1 MKQGRPTLLS
11 LLLVLLL
18 ILLGAHS
25 SLTSKQDGS
34 NYLEKGRW
42 DMGRYE
48 RERIRTEDTQD
59 RDSKRKGS
67 ITQRLDEHRKDEVK
81 ERDVLEIKEKN
92 TENNRS
98 KKLDK
103 RENERNSR
111 KGSLKLKEGVD
122 KNKYLKHKS
131 WATEVKRSMT
141 KNKGSEKSK
150 KITEEINSSRKTKEK
165 MNVIQKDYDKH
176 KKERGKSVLGESTFK
191 QNLKDSKRENALFKN
206 SGKVKN
212 ARNSEKK
219 ENKIGKSEKDE
230 IIDKSKKIKNEN
242 KFGKA
247 NTLESEGEESIDKKS
262 GNSNIYRGKINKIKK
277 SEEKESINPKKG
289 KERSYTKATANTKH
303 ISKPEQREK
312 KMNDTGRKQIF
323 QRFREVEDKQNIKMN
338 KKQMNG
344 KLRVKLKEENKA
356 NNEKQRIKI
365 LKNKNNKKYKG
376 TILPA
381 QDDIDGDRRIKLST
395 KTAKIYQKLAAEKR
409 KKMTNTNKDRNDNSP
424 MYQVSRC
431 KATHILA
438 LNQPILFNTDG
449 EKTARKCRVTFK
461 GPPGSTLK
469 VVCPVFNLAA
479 KGCGAEKLHF
489 KEPGFK
495 KKFCKR
501 EEVLVETKGNILTIL
516 HSRKKHD
523 KKHCPGVFVC
533 QVVVATEKFTSSR
546 PPVINTTIPFTSTS
560 TLNSSSVS
568 PTTTGRP
575 SVTSTAS
582 DPPSSTTPD
591 FPNKSSTTTEKFTSS
606 RPPVINTTIPFT
618 STSTLNSS
626 SVSPTTTGRPSVTST
641 ASDPPSSTT
650 PDFPNKSSTTTE
662 KFTSSRP
669 PVINTT
675 IPFTSTSTLNSSSV
689 SPTTT
694 ETTTQEP
701 MIFSSL
707 PSTTVTSP
715 IIITIY
721 KTTTFVPPSTT
732 TSISLSP
739 ETVRTTINV
748 SITTISSTT
757 EMSVLPGPLFCHS
770 CTRGH
775 ISLSRIIGGEIVD
788 VGEFPWQ
795 VRLNIQPGIMCS
807 GTLIGPS
814 WVLTAAH
821 CFPDGRLIETEVSLG
836 DHDLGVV
843 EPGSVVTR
851 AKSVVVHQE
860 FDSFSMN
867 NDIAVLELQEPVTFT
882 DRIKPICLA
891 TLEETPNNG
900 LAVSSGWG
908 HQSYGG
914 SKSDILQKVTLDVI
928 TNEYCDTLYAG
939 FYEITEN
946 MICTY
951 TQNKDACQGDS
962 GGPLV
967 AQIGGYWKLIGTV
980 SFGYRCAWKESP
992 GIFARVAKYIDWIAS
1007 HTYKETC

>member
-533 QVVVATEKFTSSR
+533 QVVVATE
-546 PPVINTTIPFTSTS
+546 
-560 TLNSSSVS
+560 
-568 PTTTGRP
+568 
-575 SVTSTAS
+575 
-582 DPPSSTTPD
+582 
-591 FPNKSSTTTEKFTSS
+591 
-606 RPPVINTTIPFT
+606 
-618 STSTLNSS
+618 
-626 SVSPTTTGRPSVTST
+626 
-641 ASDPPSSTT
+641 
-650 PDFPNKSSTTTE
+650 
-662 KFTSSRP
+662 
-669 PVINTT
+669 
-675 IPFTSTSTLNSSSV
+675 
-689 SPTTT
+689 
-694 ETTTQEP
+694 
-701 MIFSSL
+701 
-707 PSTTVTSP
+707 
-715 IIITIY
+715 
-721 KTTTFVPPSTT
+721 
-732 TSISLSP
+732 
-739 ETVRTTINV
+739 TVRTTINV